1 MFHNVFK
8 FDRCVWIQ
16 TPGAAQTCWAATNL
30 EGYRA
35 LILCLCFFDSLF
47 PGADPIRPSEAD
59 SGRRWLLVRGEK
71 EGFAVRSGAGFGRL
85 DMLINLASGDLLLTR
100 VLLKSG
106 LKMGGQ
112 RRMDYRGMN
121 AVTYKKIS
129 D

>member
-1 MFHNVFK
+1 MGVSAPK
-8 FDRCVWIQ
+8 VIKLTLSPGSVELTELPATVW
-16 TPGAAQTCWAATNL
+16 GR
-30 EGYRA
+30 G
-35 LILCLCFFDSLF
+35 F
-47 PGADPIRPSEAD
+47 GADPIRPSEAD

-71 EGFAVRSGAGFGRL
+71 EGFATDWRSEAGSGHL

-112 RRMDYRGMN
+112 RRRLDYRGMN

-129 D
+129 G